1 MNSTEQMKETMNENK
16 KILIVDD
23 ESQIGG
29 ALKREIDWLKLPIEV
44 VTTINPM
51 YAMDLI
57 EQNDFSMII
66 CDQRMPSISGE
77 EIIRFC
83 KKRKPYIIRVLMSA
97 YEDTDLLVHN
107 FNQQNIDYFISKP
120 WIRKDVHQIINRM
133 LDNKL

>member
-1 MNSTEQMKETMNENK
+1 MKASDEEMDK

-23 ESQIGG
+23 EAQICA

-44 VTTINPM
+44 MTTINPM

-57 EQNDFSMII
+57 EQNDFSMIV
-66 CDQRMPSISGE
+66 CDQRMPSISGI
-77 EIIRFC
+77 EIIQFC

-97 YEDTDLLVHN
+97 HDDMDLLIHN

-120 WIRKDVHQIINRM
+120 WFRKDVHQIIDRM
-133 LDNKL
+133 LNSKL